1 MAVNATSGTSLNSS
15 TGLGQ
20 GIDVNTFVQSALS
33 FDQANINQLQ
43 TQQSIVDAQSK
54 ALSQI
59 TSDLNALESAVFSLK
74 DPLGSLASQT
84 AASSNTS
91 VLTAAASSSALAGV
105 SQCHRQ
111 QSRHHVLRIT
121 PTPSHPAA
129 RLSRPARSS
138 SRSATA
144 RRFP

>member
-54 ALSQI
+54 Q
-59 TSDLNALESAVFSLK
+59 
-74 DPLGSLASQT
+74 
-84 AASSNTS
+84 
-91 VLTAAASSSALAGV
+91 
-105 SQCHRQ
+105 
-111 QSRHHVLRIT
+111 
-121 PTPSHPAA
+121 PAA
-129 RLSRPARSS
+129 
-138 SRSATA
+138 
-144 RRFP
+144 